1 MRAGSKGV
9 VNKNL
14 KLINNKPLLYY
25 TINQAK
31 KSKIFT
37 KIVVSTDSNKI
48 AKISKKYGAEVFFKR
63 PKKMSSSTSPKIP
76 VVRHALIKSEKEFD
90 LKFDYIFDL
99 DVTSPLRTVNDL
111 QKSFKKFKKNNSDN
125 LISATKSNK
134 SPYFNQ
140 IEFKKSKYDIVKRI
154 KNFPKRRQDSPKV
167 YDMNA
172 SIYIWKRNKLLSSD
186 NLFTNK
192 TSLYL
197 MPPERSC
204 DIDTLLDFEFV
215 NYMILKNEKK

>member
-37 KIVVSTDSNKI
+37 KIVISTDSNKI
-48 AKISKKYGAEVFFKR
+48 AKFSKTYGAEVFFKR
-63 PKKMSSSTSPKIP
+63 PKKMSLSTSPKIP
-76 VVRHALIKSEKEFD
+76 VVRHALIKSEKEFN

-111 QKSFKKFKKNNSDN
+111 QKAFKLFKKNNSDN
-125 LISATKSNK
+125 LISATNSNK

-167 YDMNA
+167 FDMNA

-204 DIDTLLDFEFV
+204 DIDTQLDFEFV

>member
-111 QKSFKKFKKNNSDN
+111 QKSFKKFKKNNLDN

>member
-14 KLINNKPLLYY
+14 KLINKKPLLYY

>member
-125 LISATKSNK
+125 LISATNSNK

-204 DIDTLLDFEFV
+204 DIDTQLDFEFV

>member
-1 MRAGSKGV
+1 
-9 VNKNL
+9 
-14 KLINNKPLLYY
+14 
-25 TINQAK
+25 
-31 KSKIFT
+31 
-37 KIVVSTDSNKI
+37 
-48 AKISKKYGAEVFFKR
+48 
-63 PKKMSSSTSPKIP
+63 MSSSTSPKIP

-125 LISATKSNK
+125 LISATNSNK

-204 DIDTLLDFEFV
+204 DIDTQLDFEFV

>member
-111 QKSFKKFKKNNSDN
+111 QKAFKLFKKNNSDN
-125 LISATKSNK
+125 LISATNSNK

>member
-48 AKISKKYGAEVFFKR
+48 AKISKKFGAEVFFKR
-63 PKKMSSSTSPKIP
+63 PKKMSTSTSPKIP

-111 QKSFKKFKKNNSDN
+111 QKAFKIFKKNNSDN
-125 LISATKSNK
+125 LISATNSNK

-204 DIDTLLDFEFV
+204 DIDTQLDFEFV

>member
-25 TINQAK
+25 TISQAK

-63 PKKMSSSTSPKIP
+63 PKKMSTSTSPKIP

-111 QKSFKKFKKNNSDN
+111 QKAFKLFKKNNSDN
-125 LISATKSNK
+125 LISATNSDK

-204 DIDTLLDFEFV
+204 DIDTQLDFEFV

>member
-37 KIVVSTDSNKI
+37 KIVISTDSNKI
-48 AKISKKYGAEVFFKR
+48 AKFSKTYGAEVFFKR
-63 PKKMSSSTSPKIP
+63 PKKMSLSTSPKIP
-76 VVRHALIKSEKEFD
+76 VVRHALIKSEKEFN

-111 QKSFKKFKKNNSDN
+111 QKAFKLFKKNNSDN
-125 LISATKSNK
+125 LISATNSNK

-140 IEFKKSKYDIVKRI
+140 IEFKKSKYDVVKRI
-154 KNFPKRRQDSPKV
+154 KDFPKRRQDSPKV

-204 DIDTLLDFEFV
+204 DIDTQLDFEFV

>member
-63 PKKMSSSTSPKIP
+63 PKKMSTSTSPKIP

-111 QKSFKKFKKNNSDN
+111 QKAFKLFKKNNSDN
-125 LISATKSNK
+125 LISATNSNK

-204 DIDTLLDFEFV
+204 DIDTQLDFEFV

>member
-125 LISATKSNK
+125 LISATNSNK